1 MNGMDAPVYLRFVG
15 ALILVLGLMLALLWA
30 LRRFGLGGMVAR
42 PGGRRRLSVVETM
55 ALDGRRRLVLV
66 KRDDCE
72 HLLMI
77 GGPNDIVVECG
88 IAPVGDGLPADHGL
102 KEDRV

>member
-1 MNGMDAPVYLRFVG
+1 MDGPVYLRFAASLV
-15 ALILVLGLMLALLWA
+15 LVLGLMLAVLWA

-42 PGGRRRLSVVETM
+42 PSARRRLSVVETM

-66 KRDDCE
+66 RRDDRE

-77 GGPNDIVVECG
+77 GGPNDLVVEHG
-88 IAPVGDGLPADHGL
+88 IAPLGELPV
-102 KEDRV
+102 KEDQV